1 MKKSGRRLSLAHP
14 KTTKQILS
22 FLGQQNVLVLLG
34 LFIASHA
41 TTASVIAVFLQVSY
55 GGPGVIGE
63 TTSLSYWHRLYY
75 CMTSQISPGFTE
87 FVPTNDVSRSLALL
101 NGFTGLAINAI
112 YIALLVSQ
120 VLRPKDVFEFGS
132 HIVVNNQEMC
142 GEIRLYSRLRTEAVY
157 IEFSLYRFL
166 LHKREDGRV
175 WGRTEEVRV
184 HPKDRKLLRSRYPY
198 IIRFDLAD
206 DFIPW
211 EDVLTAEGQVRENV
225 PVSWLMKLSS
235 EKRGYFF
242 VMVRAETEF
251 GTVYQR
257 KEYRVGTSDFRLGK
271 SIPVFDNV
279 EVTLDDWHNPQK
291 GNWRNWN
298 KTDLSPKSVDDKTVN
313 GKGSS

>member
-1 MKKSGRRLSLAHP
+1 M
-14 KTTKQILS
+14 LS
-22 FLGQQNVLVLLG
+22 FLGQQNVLFLLG
-34 LFIASHA
+34 LFVASHA
-41 TTASVIAVFLQVSY
+41 VTASVIAIFIRVSY
-55 GGPGVIGE
+55 GGPEVIRE
-63 TTSLSYWHRLYY
+63 ATSPSYWHRLYFG
-75 CMTSQISPGFTE
+75 MTSQISPGFTE
-87 FVPTNDVSRSLALL
+87 FVPANEASRFLALL
-101 NGFTGLAINAI
+101 NGFVGLVINAI

-132 HIVVNNQEMC
+132 HIVVNKQEMR

-184 HPKDRKLLRSRYPY
+184 HPRDRKLLRSRYPY

-206 DFIPW
+206 DLTPW
-211 EDVLTAEGQVRENV
+211 ENILIAEGQVREKV
-225 PVSWLMKLSS
+225 PVDWLSKSSS

-251 GTVYQR
+251 GTAYQR
-257 KEYRVGTSDFRLGK
+257 KEYRVGTSDFRFGR
-271 SIPVFDNV
+271 SVPVFDNV

-298 KTDLSPKSVDDKTVN
+298 KTDANLKPVANDAENDENPNIT
-313 GKGSS
+313 